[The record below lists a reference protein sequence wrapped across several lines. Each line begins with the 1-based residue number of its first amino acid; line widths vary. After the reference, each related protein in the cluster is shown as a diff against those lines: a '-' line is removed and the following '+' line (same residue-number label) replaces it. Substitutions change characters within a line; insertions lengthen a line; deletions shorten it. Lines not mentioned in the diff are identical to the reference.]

1 MRIPEYEIYERRSL
15 PWVVRWGVRAVV
27 WSLMGLTLLMG
38 WWAKYVF
45 DNVEPFEGLH
55 SGEHWIS
62 LEQLSP
68 EARGFVEVRWERPYG
83 DLAWDVVWGKYPFDH
98 LLLLGSRFVYWSS
111 LTEEKSQELVLN
123 CWLNS
128 QTAGSFPLPPRARME
143 LEDLLRCTWGASW
156 YDKVEFHY
164 LVLRPMVRER
174 HLSQFRSEEILF
186 KFYNSTPPYL
196 VPDYDRQELVE
207 SLLRHCR

>member
-15 PWVVRWGVRAVV
+15 PWIVRWGVRAVV

-45 DNVEPFEGLH
+45 DNVEPFEGFH

-83 DLAWDVVWGKYPFDH
+83 DLAWCVIWERHPCDH
-98 LLLLGSRFVYWSS
+98 LILVGSRCIYWSS
-111 LTEEKSQELVLN
+111 LREEQARELVLN
-123 CWLNS
+123 CHI
-128 QTAGSFPLPPRARME
+128 PLPAVDQIGDTVIVTCSGE
-143 LEDLLRCTWGASW
+143 VTLEDVLQSTWNPDW
-156 YDKVEFHY
+156 EI
-164 LVLRPMVRER
+164 ER
-174 HLSQFRSEEILF
+174 ALNRL
-186 KFYNSTPPYL
+186 
-196 VPDYDRQELVE
+196 YDRGQMTQHRRDELLFQFCGDVPPHIKANEEPQEL
-207 SLLRHCR
+207 SADIRWHCRK